1 MPDREGGDTRD
12 RHEYVDPQVVID
24 MTFTIRNLDTGVENR
39 LSELASKNGRTM
51 EAEAAAVLT
60 AATRGEVQD
69 NTEVMDLYVSA
80 RQRVSKEALAPPT
93 GVDFTPDG
101 F

>member
-1 MPDREGGDTRD
+1 
-12 RHEYVDPQVVID
+12 
-24 MTFTIRNLDTGVENR
+24 MTFTIRNLDTGVESR
-39 LSELASKNGRTM
+39 LSELASKHGRTM

-60 AATRGEVQD
+60 AVTRGDGE
-69 NTEVMDLYVSA
+69 NSGEVMDLYSAA

-93 GVDFTPDG
+93 RVDFTPDG